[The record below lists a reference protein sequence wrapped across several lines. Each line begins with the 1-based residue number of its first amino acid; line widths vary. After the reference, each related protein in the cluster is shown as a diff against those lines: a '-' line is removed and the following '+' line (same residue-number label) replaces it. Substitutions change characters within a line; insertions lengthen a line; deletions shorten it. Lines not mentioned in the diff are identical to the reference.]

1 MKKFW
6 NHSHALHVIKN
17 ILKIDS
23 TEKFLVFSKIMSFNR
38 SNVFFYQ
45 SKILHFQNMTFCMT
59 QLILDQFSTD
69 QIGKFSIFKFLTKFF
84 FHASFMFRIHM
95 HCIVFYIHFVILQS
109 FLSLFSYITCIHFA
123 KLGTQLDLKIDWFI
137 NFWVMYVLV
146 YAIFMCELQK
156 IFFLR
161 DLIDNQC
168 ANIFS

>member
-1 MKKFW
+1 MCFFISQKFYIFKTW
-6 NHSHALHVIKN
+6 PSTWFNWYLINSRPIK
-17 ILKIDS
+17 
-23 TEKFLVFSKIMSFNR
+23 
-38 SNVFFYQ
+38 
-45 SKILHFQNMTFCMT
+45 
-59 QLILDQFSTD
+59 
-69 QIGKFSIFKFLTKFF
+69 IGNFSIFKFLTKFF